1 MLCIRLCEKIYT
13 IRSGLFN
20 PFDSMKWV
28 ISGMSKADLVRF
40 KLTTWSNVCTTI
52 RKN

>member
-1 MLCIRLCEKIYT
+1 MLCIRLCEMIY
-13 IRSGLFN
+13 IIGSGMFN

-28 ISGMSKADLVRF
+28 ILGMINADLVRF